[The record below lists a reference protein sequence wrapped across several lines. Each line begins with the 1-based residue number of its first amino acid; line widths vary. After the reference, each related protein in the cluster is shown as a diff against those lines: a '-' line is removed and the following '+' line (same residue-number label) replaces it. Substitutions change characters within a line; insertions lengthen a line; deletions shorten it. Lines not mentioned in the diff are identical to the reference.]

1 MKNYYQKP
9 FNIKEGVNEIL
20 VYSSGGAVNIDSK
33 LLIKMIINF
42 FKKEGQY
49 VNSYSL
55 YKWCS
60 ENGLNKDEVLS
71 FLIDDAKLFCEINE
85 DKEIHKEIIVVTN
98 YHNID
103 DLSEALSDVSPYDVI
118 KCPEDNVKELSG
130 IISSCMKPMVV
141 FYSEDY
147 RKESILDLYREGN
160 KSENPEVSF
169 STSYFLHDSFI
180 VDAIFSPKKNTPCH
194 FCHYDMWYS
203 QALNREFTSESSWFS
218 FYKKANDA
226 NWPIKRSL
234 PVSKINRHTCFFYLK
249 RKLSPFFGSNLTGSY
264 PEELVSFFQLRLPS
278 GLSHSDIVPH
288 STACS
293 CSGGKYV
300 I

>member
-1 MKNYYQKP
+1 MKSYYQKP
-9 FNIKEGVNEIL
+9 FNIQEGSSGSL
-20 VYSSGGAVNIDSK
+20 VYSSGGAVNIENEP
-33 LLIKMIINF
+33 LAKMIINF

-49 VNSYSL
+49 INSHSL
-55 YKWCS
+55 QQWCS
-60 ENGLNKDEVLS
+60 ANGLERNEVIS
-71 FLIDDAKLFCEINE
+71 FLINDAKLLCEISE
-85 DKEIHKEIIVVTN
+85 DKDIHKEIIVVAN
-98 YHNID
+98 YNNID
-103 DLSEALSDVSPYDVI
+103 DLSEALSDVSPYDII
-118 KCPEDNVKELSG
+118 KCPESDIKELSG
-130 IISSCMKPMVV
+130 IISSCIKPMVV

-147 RKESILDLYREGN
+147 SKEAVLSLYSEGN

-194 FCHYDMWYS
+194 FCHYDMWYD
-203 QALNREFTSESSWFS
+203 QALNREFTSKSSWFS

-226 NWPIKRSL
+226 NWPIRRSL
-234 PVSKINRHTCFFYLK
+234 PVSKINRYTCFFHLK
-249 RKLSPFFGSNLTGSY
+249 RKISPFFGSNLTGSY